1 MKSLLSLLGR
11 YALTLIAVAVA
22 AFVAFIFW
30 KQYAQTPWTRD
41 GRVRADVVQIAPDV
55 SGPVSS
61 VAVRDNQWVNRGDV
75 LYAIDPR
82 WLKLA
87 VLSAQADVEAKRHEM
102 VMRQDAARRR
112 ALIKG
117 VISSEDIQQTGSA
130 ARVAAANYQGA
141 LAALELAQLNLSH
154 ATVRAPVAGYVTH
167 LRLRPGDYATA
178 GETKVAVVDA
188 HSFWVVGYFEETKLR
203 HIRIGSAARISLM
216 GFDPLITGH
225 VESIG
230 RGIDDNNDATGG
242 LGLPD
247 VNPTFSWVRLAQRVP
262 VRIQLDK
269 IPEGI
274 ELVAGLSASV
284 SIVPESPDG
293 GHSGGS
299 GYPPM
304 MRSDSAAEA
313 AFTSSVTSTGSQAT
327 QIAIVQ
333 DELPRCRQSALCTT
347 TCRIFIVRYF
357 WPRSG
362 IPAPGLTKRRRCFT
376 GAALSFCSADHAE
389 TPHGKSRH
397 NGGEIT
403 DRNVRT

>member
-1 MKSLLSLLGR
+1 LLGR

-102 VMRQDAARRR
+102 LMRQDAARRR

-117 VISSEDIQQTGSA
+117 VISGEDIQQTGSA
-130 ARVAAANYQGA
+130 ARRGGQLSGA

-203 HIRIGSAARISLM
+203 HIRVGA
-216 GFDPLITGH
+216 PH
-225 VESIG
+225 
-230 RGIDDNNDATGG
+230 
-242 LGLPD
+242 
-247 VNPTFSWVRLAQRVP
+247 TFR
-262 VRIQLDK
+262 
-269 IPEGI
+269 
-274 ELVAGLSASV
+274 
-284 SIVPESPDG
+284 
-293 GHSGGS
+293 
-299 GYPPM
+299 
-304 MRSDSAAEA
+304 
-313 AFTSSVTSTGSQAT
+313 
-327 QIAIVQ
+327 
-333 DELPRCRQSALCTT
+333 
-347 TCRIFIVRYF
+347 
-357 WPRSG
+357 
-362 IPAPGLTKRRRCFT
+362 
-376 GAALSFCSADHAE
+376 
-389 TPHGKSRH
+389 
-397 NGGEIT
+397 
-403 DRNVRT
+403 